1 MLLGRAD
8 EVAGIHRLL
17 DGAHRGVSAALIVCG
32 DPGIGK
38 TALLDEIVATAA
50 GFTVLRARPL
60 QTESDLPFA
69 GLSDLLRPLLPL
81 LDRIPEPQA
90 AVLAGALAI
99 GPPTPGDRF
108 AAATATISL
117 LAVGADE
124 RPVLAV
130 VDDAHWLDTPSREA
144 LLFAG
149 RRLGN
154 EGVVLLLAIRDRPW
168 LETAG
173 IERLELR
180 GLVVDAAAELVTGTG
195 RAVSAGV
202 CRRLVADTAGN
213 PLALLG
219 VMATLTDAQLG
230 GSAPIAEPI
239 AVGRSI
245 ERSFAQRLEPLP
257 DETRRALLVAAA
269 NDSGDVTELARALAG
284 LGLPTSALDPAE
296 RDGLVTT
303 NEGRF
308 EFHHPL
314 LRSAAYHVA
323 DPVERRAAHAALA
336 TALHPDLVDRI
347 AWHTAAAAAG
357 PDEAAAR
364 LLENS
369 AIAAHG
375 RHGYASAA
383 NALRVAARMSP
394 ADPDRIRRTI
404 GAANAFWLGG
414 QAQQA
419 ADLLAGV
426 VDLTN
431 DPLLRADMQQLRA
444 AALMYV
450 SPMMETF
457 ALLVDEAD
465 RVEPYDPARA
475 AVLLAVA
482 TNAAAAA
489 AEIDL
494 VVETGRR
501 AVRLSRTVGGPVQM
515 LAAIALGNGL
525 TLAGRIDEAR
535 AIFESLIPVLETID
549 PLGEAGT
556 LLVATPAALTWMG
569 DAVTARRMLERVI
582 GTARAASAAALLPY
596 PLAILSEL
604 ELRCGRLAPAYAAAT
619 ESVRLA
625 AETGQAGLSSFAL
638 VTLARVEALRG
649 LEDEC
654 RGHVAAALEGSRR
667 LGATSIENYAASV
680 LGLLELSL
688 GRPERAAAHLEEC
701 ARLVI
706 RYGLGLPDVVPWR
719 ADLIEA
725 YVRLGRTDHA
735 LHELETLEE
744 QARATGSRW
753 ATAMAAR
760 SRGLLADDD
769 GYEVTM
775 ERALE
780 LHGEREPFE
789 RARTEL
795 CLGRRRRHSRHR
807 AAARVVLH
815 QALSTF
821 ETLGAEPWADQAR
834 AELRAAGETPTP
846 SRCGS
851 LMMLTPQELQV
862 ALVVAG
868 GATNKEA
875 GAALFI
881 SPKTVEFHLGHVYGK
896 LDVRS
901 RTELVRKVAG
911 LS

>member
-60 QTESDLPFA
+60 QTESELPFA

-168 LETAG
+168 LEVAG
-173 IERLELR
+173 IETLELR
-180 GLVVDAAAELVTGTG
+180 GLVVDAAAELVTATG
-195 RAVSAGV
+195 RTVSAGV
-202 CRRLVADTAGN
+202 RERLVADTAGN
-213 PLALLG
+213 PLALLEA
-219 VMATLTDAQLG
+219 VATLSDGQLG
-230 GSAPIAEPI
+230 GSVPITEPI
-239 AVGRSI
+239 AVGHYL

-257 DETRRALLVAAA
+257 HETKLALLVAAA
-269 NDSGDVTELARALAG
+269 SYSGDAAEIARALAH
-284 LGLPTSALDPAE
+284 LDLAMDALVPPE
-296 RDGLVTT
+296 REGLVAVRA
-303 NEGRF
+303 GRV
-308 EFHHPL
+308 EFMHPL

-323 DPVERRAAHAALA
+323 DPVDRRAVHRVLAGAVGPTAAG
-336 TALHPDLVDRI
+336 PV
-347 AWHTAAAAAG
+347 AWHLAAAALG
-357 PDEAAAR
+357 PDEEAAR
-364 LLENS
+364 LLEES
-369 AIAAHG
+369 ATAALG
-375 RHGYASAA
+375 RRGYASAA
-383 NALRVAARMSP
+383 SALAAAARLSP
-394 ADPDRIRRTI
+394 AHPDRVRRTI
-404 GAANAFWLGG
+404 GAASAFRLGG
-414 QAQQA
+414 EAQQA
-419 ADLLAGV
+419 ADILTETLHLAS
-426 VDLTN
+426 
-431 DPLLRADMQQLRA
+431 DPLIRADMQQLRA

-450 SPMMETF
+450 SPMMDTF

-465 RVEPYDPARA
+465 SVEPYDPARA

-501 AVRLSRTVGGPVQM
+501 AVRLSRTVGGPVEM

-525 TLAGRIDEAR
+525 ILAGRIDEAR
-535 AIFESLIPVLETID
+535 AIFEPLIPVLETID

-596 PLAILSEL
+596 PLAILSDL
-604 ELRCGRLAPAYAAAT
+604 ELRCGRLAPAYATAT

-625 AETGQAGLSSFAL
+625 AETGQTGLSSFAL

-654 RGHVAAALEGSRR
+654 RGHVAAALERSRR

-688 GRPERAAAHLEEC
+688 GRPGRATAHLEEC

-706 RYGLGLPDVVPWR
+706 KYGLGLPDVVPWR

-725 YVRLGRTDHA
+725 YVRLGRTDDA
-735 LHELETLEE
+735 VHELETLEE

-753 ATAMAAR
+753 ATATAAR

-769 GYEVTM
+769 AYEVIM
-775 ERALE
+775 GHALE
-780 LHGEREPFE
+780 LHGDREPIE

-795 CLGRRRRHSRHR
+795 CLGRRLRHSRHR
-807 AAARVVLH
+807 SAARGVLR

-821 ETLGAEPWADQAR
+821 ETLGAEPWAEQAR
-834 AELRAAGETPTP
+834 AELRATGEIPASSP
-846 SRCGS
+846 GRS
-851 LMMLTPQELQV
+851 LITLTAQELQV

-868 GATNKEA
+868 GATNREA

-881 SPKTVEFHLGHVYGK
+881 SPKTVEFHLSHVYSK

-911 LS
+911 LT